1 MATQILYIVSTLRD
15 SGPTNQ
21 LYYLIDNLD
30 DEFDATILTLSPEPE
45 DSELPR
51 FQELD
56 VEYTTLGLSRL
67 KGTIHGP
74 SKLRSAVN
82 QHDPDVIHTQGIR
95 ADTLSALFLSNYSR
109 VTTIRNYAY
118 DDYPAKYGRI
128 QGKAMGW
135 THLRAL
141 QRLDYPVACS
151 ETISGL
157 VADHGINAKPIQNG
171 VDTKTFTPAD
181 EETQRQKRDELG
193 LPQSKQIIVS
203 VGSLIPRKEPET
215 AIRGFLSSEIV
226 NESLLVFLGDG
237 FRREACETL
246 VSGSDPIQFEGWVD
260 NVVDYLHA
268 ADYFVSASNSEG
280 LPNSVM
286 EALAVGLPV
295 CLSDIEPHQEILRL
309 NEQIGTQFT
318 CGSSNDLASSLE
330 ELVSKG
336 YRFQSEQAVST
347 ANKKLSATRMAAD
360 YQQFYTGILS
370 GDLRNE
376 LSW

>member
-1 MATQILYIVSTLRD
+1 MATKILYIVSTLRD

-45 DSELPR
+45 DSELTR

-67 KGTIHGP
+67 KGVILGP

-95 ADTLSALFLSNYSR
+95 ADTLSALFLSNYPR
-109 VTTIRNYAY
+109 VTTIRNYSH
-118 DDYPAKYGRI
+118 DDYPAKYGRVKGGI
-128 QGKAMGW
+128 MAL
-135 THLRAL
+135 THLHAI
-141 QRLDYPVACS
+141 QRLDHPVACS
-151 ETISGL
+151 ETIAEL
-157 VADHGINAKPIQNG
+157 VADHDINAKPIQNG
-171 VDTKTFTPAD
+171 VDTTTFLPAD
-181 EETQRQKRDELG
+181 KRVQQQKRNKLG

-215 AIRGFLSSEIV
+215 VIRGFLSSDILD
-226 NESLLVFLGDG
+226 ESQLVFLGDG
-237 FRREACETL
+237 FRREACETI
-246 VSGSDPIQFEGWVD
+246 VSESDQIRFEGWVD

-309 NEQIGTQFT
+309 NEQIGTDFT
-318 CGSSNDLASSLE
+318 CGSADDLANSLE
-330 ELVSKG
+330 ELVSKK
-336 YRFQSEQAVST
+336 YQSQAEQAVST
-347 ANKKLSATRMAAD
+347 ANEKLSATRMAAD
-360 YQQFYTGILS
+360 YQQLYTSIS
-370 GDLRNE
+370 SQN
-376 LSW
+376 